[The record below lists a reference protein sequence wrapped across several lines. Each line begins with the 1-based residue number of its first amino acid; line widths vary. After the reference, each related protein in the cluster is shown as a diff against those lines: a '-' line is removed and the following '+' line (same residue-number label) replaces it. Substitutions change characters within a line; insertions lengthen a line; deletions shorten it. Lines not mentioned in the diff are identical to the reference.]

1 MSLHEILQVFSNK
14 NKWVFIWNRNVQ
26 NIILKKSHLS
36 QCTWRKFSSELL
48 SLTITYEEEQK
59 HTYTPAW
66 NLSEN
71 TKTDWIGFDF
81 ISIETNKTC
90 WKSLKI
96 LAILWLCTMQQDI
109 SLSNKWQETIKKQIN
124 GIKPQRKP
132 TTKMTVFA

>member
-1 MSLHEILQVFSNK
+1 MRSLRCFPTRTNGFLYEIEVFKISY
-14 NKWVFIWNRNVQ
+14 
-26 NIILKKSHLS
+26 LKKKKHLS

-66 NLSEN
+66 NLSGN

-90 WKSLKI
+90 
-96 LAILWLCTMQQDI
+96 
-109 SLSNKWQETIKKQIN
+109 
-124 GIKPQRKP
+124 
-132 TTKMTVFA
+132 